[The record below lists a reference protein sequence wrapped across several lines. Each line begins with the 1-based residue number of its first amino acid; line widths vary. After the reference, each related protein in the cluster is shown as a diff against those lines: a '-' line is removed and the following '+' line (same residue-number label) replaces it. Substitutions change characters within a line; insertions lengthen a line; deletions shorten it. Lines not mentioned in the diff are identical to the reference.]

1 MNLTMENRKPPWA
14 VGLYVVDWAVPDRE
28 GFEKIEPQTPSFSF
42 QAALLADAVMQP
54 DCAAVPDSM

>member
-1 MNLTMENRKPPWA
+1 MSLTTRKPPWA

-28 GFEKIEPQTPSFSF
+28 GEETEPQTPSF